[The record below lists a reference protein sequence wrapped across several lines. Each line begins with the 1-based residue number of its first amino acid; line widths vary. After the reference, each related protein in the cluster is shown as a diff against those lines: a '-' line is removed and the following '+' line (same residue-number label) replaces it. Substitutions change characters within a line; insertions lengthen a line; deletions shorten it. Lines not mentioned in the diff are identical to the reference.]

1 MTDNI
6 NLVQRLAKATAEVG
20 GKLKADKRN
29 AEQGYNYVSADKILA
44 ACGQALADN
53 GIAVIPSI
61 IKQEIKIIDRG
72 NGKARYDAT
81 VDLILKVTDGVT
93 SFEEPW
99 YGMGSDY
106 SVPDKA
112 MYKAITSGHKYFLS
126 KLFCIGEGN
135 EDGEHENSEDQPAP
149 RPAQAKPSNG
159 KPAPQPAQAVVVP
172 TMNPVNKAHIE
183 AFTGEAVKDPVVTMT
198 LEDASAIVSS
208 TGELYGNIPTEKL
221 ALMAN
226 SITKKLRGAPIPADE
241 RAESERK
248 YAAID
253 IILKSRTAQQ

>member
-61 IKQEIKIIDRG
+61 VKQEIKIIDRG
-72 NGKARYDAT
+72 NGKSRYDAT
-81 VDLILKVTDGVT
+81 VDLCLKVTDGAT

-112 MYKAITSGHKYFLS
+112 LYKAITSGHKYFLS

-135 EDGEHENSEDQPAP
+135 EDSEHDNGEDQPAA
-149 RPAQAKPSNG
+149 RPAQQAPKSNG
-159 KPAPQPAQAVVVP
+159 KPAHAVSIP
-172 TMNPVNKAHIE
+172 TMNPVNKATIE
-183 AFTGEAVKDPVVTMT
+183 TFTGEKMQEPVVTMT

-253 IILKSRTAQQ
+253 IILKSRQQ

>member
-53 GIAVIPSI
+53 GIVVIPSI
-61 IKQEIKIIDRG
+61 VKQEINVIDRG
-72 NGKARYDAT
+72 NNKFRYDAT
-81 VDLILKVTDGVT
+81 VDLCLKVTDGVS

-112 MYKAITSGHKYFLS
+112 LYKAITSGHKYFLS

-135 EDGEHENSEDQPAP
+135 EDGEHENGEDQPAP
-149 RPAQAKPSNG
+149 RPAQARPSNS
-159 KPAPQPAQAVVVP
+159 KPAPEAPKPTAPAAPVVVDAP
-172 TMNPVNKAHIE
+172 AL
-183 AFTGEAVKDPVVTMT
+183 T
-198 LEDASAIVSS
+198 LEEALNTTNRD
-208 TGELYGNIPTEKL
+208 GELYGSLSTEKL
-221 ALMAN
+221 SLMAN
-226 SITKKLRGAPIPADE
+226 AITKKLRGSPVTAEE

-253 IILKSRTAQQ
+253 IILKSRQQ